1 MARGEAENG
10 PDGSTSLETGHTSA
24 ETAIRE
30 SDLFAGAMRGPISA
44 LAESTR
50 LVDLPANE
58 WVFESHEPA
67 KFVWIVESGVVCMV
81 RPVDGEKFA
90 VVAVHGPARSFG
102 WSSLA
107 TAGLY
112 FTSAY
117 SVTPASAWAIPITA
131 VNELLRIDPG
141 FSLVVYR
148 NALSLTFRNLQATA
162 VQMRRGD
169 DTCDRDE
176 ECPFPSVDHRFEW
189 KLSGP
194 LVMTRCDRATA
205 CQINAA
211 GRCPVTRGPSADW
224 SPFML
229 RRFAPLPGPAVLATV
244 SMTAA

>member
-1 MARGEAENG
+1 M
-10 PDGSTSLETGHTSA
+10 DTGHTSA

-50 LVDLPANE
+50 LVALPANE
-58 WVFESHEPA
+58 WVCEAHEPG
-67 KFVWIVESGVVCMV
+67 KCVWIVDSGIVCMV

-90 VVAVHGPARSFG
+90 VVAVHGPRRSFG

-117 SVTPASAWAIPITA
+117 AVTPASAWAIPILALT
-131 VNELLRIDPG
+131 ELLRIDPG
-141 FSLVVYR
+141 VSLVVHR

-162 VQMRRGD
+162 AQLRRGD
-169 DTCDRDE
+169 DTCDRVE
-176 ECPFPSVDHRFEW
+176 ECPFPSVGHKFEW

-194 LVMTRCDRATA
+194 LVMTRCDRAAA
-205 CQINAA
+205 CQISAA
-211 GRCPVTRGPSADW
+211 GRCPVARGASGDW

-229 RRFAPLPGPAVLATV
+229 RRFAPMPGPAVLVTA